1 MGVIHMSITR
11 IRVSVLALSVAGF
24 SLFSLAGP
32 SQALADSSWD
42 HATANVSVSTGS
54 TTISTGLTVT
64 VQPLDSSWD

>member
-11 IRVSVLALSVAGF
+11 LRVSVLALSVAGF
-24 SLFSLAGP
+24 SLLSLAGP

-42 HATANVSVSTGS
+42 HHTAAVTVSASTVTVST
-54 TTISTGLTVT
+54 TLTVT